1 MPFAPSSWLV
11 LCCDAFCDLS
21 PGCLL
26 VYRYA
31 TFSTKHPIGMGNR
44 MVQVASAHVVLPTA
58 YTLLAILV
66 DMMGNRMV
74 QVASALVLALA
85 TGRRLLINWRD
96 PEPLTDYLRPADLDW
111 DYDAF
116 FSRHPR
122 AQTKVEWEREA
133 SGGPEVLV
141 SKEQVAAFLDG
152 DGAGGR
158 GAWMVIYSPDKL
170 CPACGLLFDASNSKS
185 GPAAA
190 GGGGHGWRRVVCEW
204 RETLPRDQFFFL
216 LGQVLRAL
224 FVLAPNLEREFRV
237 KWRGV
242 GPGGGGT
249 AAGVFSVGVQIRR
262 GLWHV
267 ASKGAAGDK
276 GLLSDEGER
285 ALLACAKQL
294 VRPDLDQPI
303 P

>member
-141 SKEQVAAFLDG
+141 SKEQVAALLDR

-185 GPAAA
+185 GPAA

>member
-58 YTLLAILV
+58 DTLLAILV

-242 GPGGGGT
+242 GPGGGT